1 MLIVGLN
8 GSPQKNGSTAVL
20 LKEALAEA
28 ERLGAETKLIH
39 AAEALKDQKVP
50 FCYNCSV
57 PCEGKCFAG
66 TKLGDAYEIISNSD
80 GIIFGSPVY
89 FGTVSGQLKA
99 FWDKTRVLR
108 KEKAFLNVVGA
119 AVSCGAGRFGGQE
132 TTLNAMFDMMFVQGM
147 TIVSDGYIDDGCGH
161 HGACAKKPAE
171 DDDFALTRAKVLARR
186 VAEVAEATKGLRKR

>member
-1 MLIVGLN
+1 
-8 GSPQKNGSTAVL
+8 
-20 LKEALAEA
+20 
-28 ERLGAETKLIH
+28 
-39 AAEALKDQKVP
+39 
-50 FCYNCSV
+50 
-57 PCEGKCFAG
+57 
-66 TKLGDAYEIISNSD
+66 
-80 GIIFGSPVY
+80 
-89 FGTVSGQLKA
+89 
-99 FWDKTRVLR
+99 LR